1 VLPGRSAETSQI
13 ESCRQRVEQRV
24 FVVAAESSYLRFIA
38 EMRDPGGVMRTLLLV
53 SVAVGVASL
62 TGCGSERQVSD
73 RASVPKRDLTFGLA
87 APEVEVASP
96 VELNRPEPE
105 QARTSVRRTRRHAT
119 TFQPTIVPAV
129 LKSTVAP
136 AAAVA
141 AAPEPT
147 ASQPATP
154 VALPT
159 DSHEL
164 PPGKT
169 ITIIPAS
176 TGSSGGSDP
185 AAEPS
190 IARGQMGGM
199 IGGGH
204 GGRCG
209 GRGRGRGIGGGGVPP
224 AVLR

>member
-1 VLPGRSAETSQI
+1 M
-13 ESCRQRVEQRV
+13 
-24 FVVAAESSYLRFIA
+24 FVIAAESSYLRTID
-38 EMRDPGGVMRTLLLV
+38 ELRDPGGVMRTNFLV
-53 SVAVGVASL
+53 SVAVGIASL
-62 TGCGSERQVSD
+62 TGCGTQQQVSA
-73 RASVPKRDLTFGLA
+73 RPSVPKRDLTLGLA
-87 APEVEVASP
+87 APEVAVASP
-96 VELNRPEPE
+96 VELNRPEPQ
-105 QARTSVRRTRRHAT
+105 QARTSVRRARRHAT

-129 LKSTVAP
+129 LKSTVSP
-136 AAAVA
+136 AAPVA

-147 ASQPATP
+147 VSQPATP

-169 ITIIPAS
+169 ITIIPTS

-190 IARGQMGGM
+190 TARGEMGGM